1 MSIHTNTKI
10 FISHSSKD
18 IKYVEPL
25 VNLLEKLGLT
35 EKEIFCSS
43 MPGYG
48 IPVGENIYDYLA
60 KEFQNNNLM
69 VIFILSKNYYK
80 SPACLNEMGASWVLK
95 KKYYTILLPEFEFK
109 KIDGA
114 IDPRNLAIKLGP
126 SSYDLKNRL
135 AELRDIIINT
145 FGLKKLLETRWETH
159 RDEFIDKTST
169 VK

>member
-1 MSIHTNTKI
+1 MSESTITKI

-25 VNLLEKLGLT
+25 VNLLDKIGLT

-60 KEFQNNNLM
+60 KEFQSNNLM

-109 KIDGA
+109 RIDGA
-114 IDPRNLAIKLGP
+114 IDPRNYAIKLGP
-126 SSYDLKNRL
+126 SSYKLKNEL
-135 AELRDIIINT
+135 AQLRDIVKTT
-145 FGLKKLLETRWETH
+145 FGLNGISEVRWETY
-159 RDEFIDKTST
+159 RDKFIDEISNT
-169 VK
+169 